1 MRALALVLALV
12 AGFWLVGEANPPAPP
27 VLQGD
32 QLGPENGE
40 TAQQYVQRAAATLDH
55 DEASF
60 ALVTFDRPLG
70 PDEAATALEP
80 APRVSALVVPGV
92 APVVVPE
99 ASIGKM
105 RIDVLRSATASPIAG
120 AVVFA
125 PRTQLKRINATDTVL
140 AVEMLPADAV
150 WGAFSI
156 TPSATRGGCI
166 VCGVVRKPVLHR

>member
-99 ASIGKM
+99 ASIGAM
-105 RIDVLRSATASPIAG
+105 RIDVLRSATASPMTG

-125 PRTQLKRINATDTVL
+125 PRTQLDRINATDTVL

>member
-1 MRALALVLALV
+1 MRALAVVFALV

-32 QLGPENGE
+32 QLGPEDWE
-40 TAQQYVQRAAATLDH
+40 TPQQYAQRAAATLDH
-55 DEASF
+55 EESSF
-60 ALVTFDRPLG
+60 ALVTFARPLG
-70 PDEAATALEP
+70 PDEAAAALAP

-105 RIDVLRSATASPIAG
+105 RIDVLRSANASPIAG

-125 PRTQLKRINATDTVL
+125 PRTQLEQINATETVL
-140 AVEMLPADAV
+140 AVEMLQADAV
-150 WGAFSI
+150 WGAFSLSA
-156 TPSATRGGCI
+156 SATRGGCI
-166 VCGVVRKPVLHR
+166 VCGVVRRPVLHR

>member
-125 PRTQLKRINATDTVL
+125 PRTQLERINATDTVL

-166 VCGVVRKPVLHR
+166 VCGVVRRPVLHR

>member
-1 MRALALVLALV
+1 MRAIALVLALV

-32 QLGPENGE
+32 QLGPEEGE
-40 TAQQYVQRAAATLDH
+40 TAQQYVQRAASTLDH

-60 ALVTFDRPLG
+60 ALVTFARPLG
-70 PDEAATALEP
+70 PDEAAAALEP
-80 APRVSALVVPGV
+80 APRVSALVVQGV

-125 PRTQLKRINATDTVL
+125 PRTQLERINATDTVL

-156 TPSATRGGCI
+156 SASTTGG
-166 VCGVVRKPVLHR
+166 GV

>member
-1 MRALALVLALV
+1 MRELAVALALV

-32 QLGPENGE
+32 QLGPEDGE
-40 TAQQYVQRAAATLDH
+40 TAQQYAQRAAATLDH
-55 DEASF
+55 EEASF
-60 ALVTFDRPLG
+60 ALVTFVRPLG
-70 PDEAATALEP
+70 PDEAAAALEP

-99 ASIGKM
+99 ASIGAM
-105 RIDVLRSATASPIAG
+105 RIDVLRSATASHMTG

-125 PRTQLKRINATDTVL
+125 PLTQLDRINATDTVL

-156 TPSATRGGCI
+156 TSSATRGG
-166 VCGVVRKPVLHR
+166 V

>member
-1 MRALALVLALV
+1 MRELAVVLALV

-32 QLGPENGE
+32 QLGPEDGE
-40 TAQQYVQRAAATLDH
+40 SAQQYAQRAAATLDH
-55 DEASF
+55 EEASF
-60 ALVTFDRPLG
+60 ALVTFARPLG
-70 PDEAATALEP
+70 PDEAAAALAP

-105 RIDVLRSATASPIAG
+105 RIDVLRSATASPMTG

-125 PRTQLKRINATDTVL
+125 PRTQLDRINATDTVL

-156 TPSATRGGCI
+156 TPSATRGG
-166 VCGVVRKPVLHR
+166 V

>member
-1 MRALALVLALV
+1 MRALAVALALV
-12 AGFWLVGEANPPAPP
+12 AGFWLVGEANPPTPP

-32 QLGPENGE
+32 QLGPEDGE
-40 TAQQYVQRAAATLDH
+40 TAQQYAQRAAATLDH
-55 DEASF
+55 EEASF
-60 ALVTFDRPLG
+60 ALVTFARPLG
-70 PDEAATALEP
+70 PDEAAVALEP

-99 ASIGKM
+99 ASIGAM
-105 RIDVLRSATASPIAG
+105 RIDVLRSATTSPIAG

-125 PRTQLKRINATDTVL
+125 PRTQLERINATDTVL

-156 TPSATRGGCI
+156 SASTTGG
-166 VCGVVRKPVLHR
+166 GV

>member
-1 MRALALVLALV
+1 MRALAVVLALV
-12 AGFWLVGEANPPAPP
+12 AGFWLVGEANPPTPP
-27 VLQGD
+27 VLQGG
-32 QLGPENGE
+32 QLGPEDGE
-40 TAQQYVQRAAATLDH
+40 TAQQYAQRAAATLDH
-55 DEASF
+55 EEASF
-60 ALVTFDRPLG
+60 ALVTFAQPLG
-70 PDEAATALEP
+70 PDEAAAVLEP

-99 ASIGKM
+99 ASIGAM

-125 PRTQLKRINATDTVL
+125 PRTQLERMNVTDTVL

-156 TPSATRGGCI
+156 TTSATRGG
-166 VCGVVRKPVLHR
+166 V

>member
-1 MRALALVLALV
+1 MRALAVVLALV

-32 QLGPENGE
+32 QLGPEDGE
-40 TAQQYVQRAAATLDH
+40 TAQQYAQRAAATLDH
-55 DEASF
+55 EEASF
-60 ALVTFDRPLG
+60 ALVTFARPLG
-70 PDEAATALEP
+70 PEEAAATLAP
-80 APRVSALVVPGV
+80 APRVSALLVPGV

-99 ASIGKM
+99 ASIGAM
-105 RIDVLRSATASPIAG
+105 RIDVLRSATTSPMTG

-125 PRTQLKRINATDTVL
+125 PRTQLDRINATDTVL

-156 TPSATRGGCI
+156 TPSATRGG
-166 VCGVVRKPVLHR
+166 V

>member
-1 MRALALVLALV
+1 MRAIAVVLALV

-60 ALVTFDRPLG
+60 ALVTFDRPLD
-70 PDEAATALEP
+70 PDDAAAALEP

-125 PRTQLKRINATDTVL
+125 PRTQLERINATDTVF

-166 VCGVVRKPVLHR
+166 VCGVVRRPVLHR

>member
-40 TAQQYVQRAAATLDH
+40 TAQQYARRAAATLDH
-55 DEASF
+55 EEASF
-60 ALVTFDRPLG
+60 ALVTFARPLG

-105 RIDVLRSATASPIAG
+105 RIDVLRSATAAPMTG

-125 PRTQLKRINATDTVL
+125 PRTQLERINATDTVL

-156 TPSATRGGCI
+156 TPSATRGG
-166 VCGVVRKPVLHR
+166 V

>member
-70 PDEAATALEP
+70 PDEAATALEA

-125 PRTQLKRINATDTVL
+125 PRTQLERINATDTVL

>member
-60 ALVTFDRPLG
+60 ALITFGRPLG

-125 PRTQLKRINATDTVL
+125 PRTQLERINATDTVL

>member
-1 MRALALVLALV
+1 MRELAVVLALV
-12 AGFWLVGEANPPAPP
+12 AGFWLIGEANPPAPP

-32 QLGPENGE
+32 QLGPEDGE
-40 TAQQYVQRAAATLDH
+40 SAQQYAQRAAATLDH
-55 DEASF
+55 EEASF
-60 ALVTFDRPLG
+60 ALVTFARPLG
-70 PDEAATALEP
+70 PDEAAAALAP

-105 RIDVLRSATASPIAG
+105 RIDVLRSATASPMTG

-125 PRTQLKRINATDTVL
+125 PRTQLERINATDTVL

-156 TPSATRGGCI
+156 TPSATRGG
-166 VCGVVRKPVLHR
+166 V

>member
-125 PRTQLKRINATDTVL
+125 PRTQLERINATDTVL

-150 WGAFSI
+150 GGAFSI

>member
-60 ALVTFDRPLG
+60 ALVTFDRPLD
-70 PDEAATALEP
+70 PDDAAAALEP
-80 APRVSALVVPGV
+80 GPRVSALVVPGV

-105 RIDVLRSATASPIAG
+105 RIDVLRSATTSPIAG

-125 PRTQLKRINATDTVL
+125 PRTQLERINATDTVL

-156 TPSATRGGCI
+156 TPSATRW
-166 VCGVVRKPVLHR
+166 GV

>member
-105 RIDVLRSATASPIAG
+105 RIDVLRSATASSIAG

-125 PRTQLKRINATDTVL
+125 PRTQLERINATDTVL